1 MSVAPH
7 DGDDAVVAAAGF
19 IICHRKA
26 MMAADTFSP
35 LSLSLSFCGLCDSK
49 WRLREMKVRSVPC
62 FRVCALTLY
71 PEDET

>member
-7 DGDDAVVAAAGF
+7 DDDDDDDDDAVVVAAAAGF

-35 LSLSLSFCGLCDSK
+35 LSLSLSVDFVTPSGGCVK
-49 WRLREMKVRSVPC
+49 
-62 FRVCALTLY
+62 
-71 PEDET
+71 

>member
-7 DGDDAVVAAAGF
+7 DGDDDDDDAVVVAAGF

-35 LSLSLSFCGLCDSK
+35 LSLFL
-49 WRLREMKVRSVPC
+49 W
-62 FRVCALTLY
+62 TL
-71 PEDET
+71 